1 MALMP
6 LDGILCHVYASI
18 TITIPNHPPNP
29 TDVWIAGI
37 LNEYHH
43 EFGQWR

>member
-1 MALMP
+1 MVGVGLSP
-6 LDGILCHVYASI
+6 TP